1 MSNSTL
7 ALDDGCGCDSGSN
20 HSKRHFRRST
30 LQHPQLAMI
39 PHASSVGWNCA
50 KKNNAWQLWKLQC
63 LADLSKEQS
72 ELRQQYQRKSLTI
85 SYSNNAYR
93 RRLSLQCQQQRS
105 PTTHVS
111 SCLWGLG
118 GTSWFLGSTDR
129 PSTHST
135 CFGSMWRWCNQICNT
150 RNTFCLTHS
159 YRNRLEVIWMSQS
172 PKAQTLYSSRRIVST
187 TGPSLQPDGLG
198 FSRDSSACISAC
210 MHHRFAWNGNRLRM
224 VTVTCAAACL
234 VDREQFLQQWQACTT
249 HLVPLMTLVPN
260 LRTMMHDHTGAQVT
274 RCVKLVF
281 TETECFWCDGTP
293 SQQLGNKMKGR
304 GSSRCLSRSR
314 MPWNHIPM
322 AAAETMKRV
331 IVILRKGCRVLQ
343 LAFPCLSSL
352 PIPSQNRWVRRSGG
366 RRTVVWVPGSQ
377 QPFLEIWETRL
388 QTSNSWATKALQG
401 QGTERC
407 QTVSKCSKPTQH
419 LLQRFP
425 NEEKNWDHDQ
435 GSAPET
441 KDTSIIDVDD
451 VGRWTQSSQALNARG
466 CLFTSPAPKQVEI
479 VSDLNSQCW
488 TEWWRWTCQSQEGKS
503 NFVKMQN
510 IQTQTNTNTNK
521 SGSQCW
527 DPSQCWESFVP
538 TYTTEIGW
546 NWYRDKSNKS
556 IGWFL
561 MSEGQPKLFSAH

>member
-1 MSNSTL
+1 
-7 ALDDGCGCDSGSN
+7 
-20 HSKRHFRRST
+20 
-30 LQHPQLAMI
+30 
-39 PHASSVGWNCA
+39 
-50 KKNNAWQLWKLQC
+50 
-63 LADLSKEQS
+63 
-72 ELRQQYQRKSLTI
+72 
-85 SYSNNAYR
+85 
-93 RRLSLQCQQQRS
+93 
-105 PTTHVS
+105 
-111 SCLWGLG
+111 
-118 GTSWFLGSTDR
+118 
-129 PSTHST
+129 
-135 CFGSMWRWCNQICNT
+135 
-150 RNTFCLTHS
+150 
-159 YRNRLEVIWMSQS
+159 
-172 PKAQTLYSSRRIVST
+172 
-187 TGPSLQPDGLG
+187 
-198 FSRDSSACISAC
+198 
-210 MHHRFAWNGNRLRM
+210 
-224 VTVTCAAACL
+224 
-234 VDREQFLQQWQACTT
+234 
-249 HLVPLMTLVPN
+249 
-260 LRTMMHDHTGAQVT
+260 
-274 RCVKLVF
+274 
-281 TETECFWCDGTP
+281 
-293 SQQLGNKMKGR
+293 MKGR

-352 PIPSQNRWVRRSGG
+352 PIPSQNRWVRRSAG

-401 QGTERC
+401 QGTDRG

-419 LLQRFP
+419 LLQRCP

-441 KDTSIIDVDD
+441 KDTSMIID